1 MRSPVTGGGGGG
13 SAAYTAIK
21 DPPSPTHPTSTTSLF
36 QRIPKRYIIC
46 LLILLSNI
54 LCYADR
60 TNISIAVLPGNIP
73 LADNTDKGQV
83 LASFFYGYICTQ
95 LLGGLLS
102 IRYGGKP
109 VLIVGVCLWVICD
122 GLTVPASSV
131 FPLLLMARIG
141 MGLGEGVN
149 FPADHA
155 MVAAWFVE
163 SERSAFLAIVS
174 AGVDI
179 GTIVSSGLS
188 PLIAS
193 QLGWKWIY
201 GIYCFIGLTWLLLF
215 ALLGSSKPEW
225 HPTISEEERSFIL
238 HNRSSVRPA
247 AHDYF
252 HASDEPPSPPSSFL
266 ASLFSPPG
274 HRIPWRRYLTSRSLY
289 GIIAA
294 HTMFNYGFY
303 VMLSWL
309 PLYYV
314 SRGTDLR
321 EGGFL
326 SISMP
331 YIAGAIGG
339 PLSGWLCNRLIERG
353 WRIRTVRILMNTIGS
368 IGASLAMFTIA
379 FAPPSSTA
387 LATLVLSV
395 GYFFF
400 RFSFS
405 GYWANMVDIA

>member
-1 MRSPVTGGGGGG
+1 MKNPVTGGGDDGPPY
-13 SAAYTAIK
+13 ADAYTAIK
-21 DPPSPTHPTSTTSLF
+21 DPTASAAFSTSPPRSTSLF
-36 QRIPKRYIIC
+36 QRIPKRYIMC
-46 LLILLSNI
+46 VLILLSNI

-95 LLGGLLS
+95 LLGGILS

-163 SERSAFLAIVS
+163 QERSAFLAIIS

-193 QLGWKWIY
+193 QLGWKWLADTHTSTHIHHTHTLFSVA
-201 GIYCFIGLTWLLLF
+201 CSCVLTSHPSSVSLPC
-215 ALLGSSKPEW
+215 LGSTAS
-225 HPTISEEERSFIL
+225 TA
-238 HNRSSVRPA
+238 SS
-247 AHDYF
+247 
-252 HASDEPPSPPSSFL
+252 
-266 ASLFSPPG
+266 
-274 HRIPWRRYLTSRSLY
+274 
-289 GIIAA
+289 
-294 HTMFNYGFY
+294 
-303 VMLSWL
+303 
-309 PLYYV
+309 V
-314 SRGTDLR
+314 SRGCCCSSHSAPASPNGIPASATR
-321 EGGFL
+321 NAH
-326 SISMP
+326 S
-331 YIAGAIGG
+331 Y
-339 PLSGWLCNRLIERG
+339 CT
-353 WRIRTVRILMNTIGS
+353 TVRAFDQQQPYTRMT
-368 IGASLAMFTIA
+368 TIA
-379 FAPPSSTA
+379 QTSRHSRR
-387 LATLVLSV
+387 
-395 GYFFF
+395 
-400 RFSFS
+400 RFSALCSTRPATAFH
-405 GYWANMVDIA
+405 GDAI